1 MKCSKCGTT
10 NPPLFTHITDY
21 KTMQWTYMCRS
32 CHNEEHGLGLRLV
45 EIFTEHTPIVQGG
58 SQYGRYKADFIIEKK
73 PNAPKLT
80 ETDLS
85 IYVERLQHRYPN
97 EGFYLRKTTWKGK
110 TLHVLAKRKKKGA
123 IGRVPL
129 FFDLQEQR
137 FYVDRRDLEKQPR
150 LANFIIM
157 TVLGSLGVSQSRYLN
172 NIRRIVASDHL
183 ERK

>member
-1 MKCSKCGTT
+1 MHCHKCGTT
-10 NPPLFTHITDY
+10 KPPLFTHILNY
-21 KTMQWTYMCRS
+21 QTMEYVILCRS
-32 CHNEEHGLGLRLV
+32 CHNEEHGIGLKLI

-110 TLHVLAKRKKKGA
+110 TLHVLAKRKNKHAKGR
-123 IGRVPL
+123 IPL
-129 FFDLQEQR
+129 YFDLTNQK
-137 FYVDRRDLEKQPR
+137 FYINQKDLKQNER
-150 LANFIIM
+150 LANYLIM
-157 TVLGSLGVSQSRYLN
+157 VTLGSLGVSQSKYANGL
-172 NIRRIVASDHL
+172 RREI
-183 ERK
+183 